1 MTISVTTVT
10 ISIQTCLSISPQD
23 IILSGSFKEKVEEVK
38 EIHEKF
44 ECPYGYTDSYGK
56 RRLKQYNIVEEAM
69 NAMAKYAD
77 ERNINIIDLFARF
90 DADGSMSVSHEEFKI
105 GLKVPRK
112 IRGFGCGVGGME
124 GLALHCDLY
133 LHQFS

>member
-1 MTISVTTVT
+1 MFSFA
-10 ISIQTCLSISPQD
+10 LKD
-23 IILSGSFKEKVEEVK
+23 IILSSSFKDRVAEMREV
-38 EIHEKF
+38 HENL

-105 GLKVPRK
+105 GLKVK
-112 IRGFGCGVGGME
+112 HQHFI
-124 GLALHCDLY
+124 LAKHFLQLAY
-133 LHQFS
+133 S